1 MSKRPFLASVPG
13 IIGSLTAVF
22 ALAAA
27 GVMAFLKPGYQ
38 TEMIGA
44 IIILGCIGG
53 SLVTVYLSVMDHELP
68 ALAILVALPAITLYY
83 GLIQLVPG
91 SGALVGGCL
100 LGAAVAGA
108 GLMVRGNLT
117 VRHGSTRTR
126 STGSTSAAH

>member
-68 ALAILVALPAITLYY
+68 ALAILVALPAITRYS
-83 GLIQLVPG
+83 GLSQRGPG

>member
-13 IIGSLTAVF
+13 IIGSLTVVF

-44 IIILGCIGG
+44 MIILGCIAG
-53 SLVTVYLSVMDHELP
+53 SLVTVYLSVIDHELP
-68 ALAILVALPAITLYY
+68 ALGILVALPAITLYF

-91 SGALVGGCL
+91 AGALVGGCL
-100 LGAAVAGA
+100 LGAAAACA
-108 GLMVRGNLT
+108 GLMVRGNL
-117 VRHGSTRTR
+117 VERHGSGSRAGR
-126 STGSTSAAH
+126 SPLLH

>member
-44 IIILGCIGG
+44 IIILCCIGG

-68 ALAILVALPAITLYY
+68 ALGILLALPAITVYY
-83 GLIQLVPG
+83 GVIQMVPG
-91 SGALVGGCL
+91 AGALVGGCL

-108 GLMVRGNLT
+108 GLMVRGNLAE
-117 VRHGSTRTR
+117 RHGSDSRAGR
-126 STGSTSAAH
+126 SPLPH